1 MELIRKRLVLEPAKN
16 RLSEMPTGNK
26 LQLFACVAAFASI
39 DQCSAWRVT
48 LSVMTLPWPTTV

>member
-1 MELIRKRLVLEPAKN
+1 MELIRKRLVLEPGKN

-39 DQCSAWRVT
+39 DQRSAWRVKVT
-48 LSVMTLPWPTTV
+48 SGFKLQQ